1 MEELFGNLYS
11 LLESFYGQPLSDYL
25 WGYNCSTQNY
35 DLDLLYNQFGVISI
49 LSGILMPPIY
59 YYLWNPVR
67 HQQLKYWGLMIVTG
81 LINFALAYYMLTA
94 DLDNGLIGDCLLYD
108 NEGNQVIDTMNI
120 VMFGVVDFIFTSIV
134 FFIFSMIF
142 KWGSKTVKHYP
153 F

>member
-1 MEELFGNLYS
+1 
-11 LLESFYGQPLSDYL
+11 
-25 WGYNCSTQNY
+25 
-35 DLDLLYNQFGVISI
+35 
-49 LSGILMPPIY
+49 
-59 YYLWNPVR
+59 
-67 HQQLKYWGLMIVTG
+67 MIVTG
-81 LINFALAYYMLTA
+81 LINFALACYMLTA